1 MCMVLGLSVSFQS
14 CKDYDNDIDN
24 LNNRIDGV
32 ITDLNS
38 LKETVNG
45 LVKSV
50 TYDGKTGILTVTPVS
65 GNAVTYT
72 IAQNVPQ
79 YELKVD
85 GSSCWLEKDG
95 QQIGD
100 KLTITIPEIPEIPEI
115 PAEFDPSKLSVKTE
129 GGKYCIYYNGVKTG
143 VEIPVP
149 AEVTLPT
156 NSIVKLGNEIT
167 ITLGDQS
174 VSFTLSAGDALK
186 SLVFEPQAYLNG
198 VEAMKARGINAAEW
212 TVVTS
217 DATPTLTGE
226 VWKKGATK
234 VKIGAKVVAYYH
246 ANPSTVDEA
255 TIKAVSFITKNREQ
269 VVTRAA
275 ANELGAKLESYK
287 IVKGADSDS
296 PMLQVIFTVD
306 ADKIAAFNA
315 DKLSTLAVQATV
327 QEAKKEGEETPA
339 SQIITSDYAAV
350 FNTTITDFRLASND
364 EEVYAGMDV
373 DNHLW
378 GTVSGKAE
386 DAIRSAVPTDGTPDV
401 IPVVYDNTTKVKLEN
416 YVVSHYTE
424 VDYKGN
430 NLVNCD
436 KTKALSREDLKAL
449 GLNFRFK
456 ASNYITGNNETPQ
469 NEFFSVDAKT
479 GEVTV
484 KVYGTEGTAA
494 IGRMPLVRVELYDTL
509 SNKIVNVGWIKLLIV
524 RENTPGL
531 EVTKTFDPIKWGCNG
546 KVNTL
551 DVEFMNTEIYN
562 KLNLSKDDFHA
573 IYSIDVT
580 NANGD
585 GTLEEK
591 QDPVQD
597 ETYIVEWTL
606 SDAEIMA
613 AADDKEYKA
622 KVIYSAKGRKDV
634 VINLRAVVK
643 HPKAAK
649 IGEGITQYWGDN
661 YVRLNVEVVD
671 DNNNCDFTT
680 NLLNT
685 FKGNKLELTGK
696 DASFTD
702 FATLTYKFEFSAK
715 NNGRKVKGQSGK
727 EYTLSV
733 STDGTQLLSG
743 VTVIAELADVQ
754 GAAATQS
761 KVTYQDNDIAK
772 DLLNK
777 AGHLELGENQTFYA
791 WMNVKAT
798 NACDLEYPLS
808 NGEFKAFFLR
818 PVDVLKQEDA
828 ATMEDAATNGSTINL
843 MDLIELKDWREKM
856 FVFSPVN
863 FYQYYEVEQVVAL
876 AGDYID
882 DVNYPIYTSLNN
894 GNINSTKLSDV
905 SPEGLVLTA
914 TEGKIVGGAADEVA
928 LANYGTLTLKNN
940 GAAVGAFKLNVPV
953 KVVYKW
959 GEVIQYIVIDVKA
972 TQGN

>member
-14 CKDYDNDIDN
+14 CKDYDDDIDN

-100 KLTITIPEIPEIPEI
+100 KLTITIPEIPEIPEM
-115 PAEFDPSKLSVKTE
+115 PEEFDPSKLSVKTE
-129 GGKYCIYYNGVKTG
+129 GGKYCVYYGGVKTG

-149 AEVTLPT
+149 ADLPA

-212 TVVTS
+212 TAMTT

-269 VVTRAA
+269 VVTRAV

-287 IVKGADSDS
+287 IVKGTDSDS

-327 QEAKKEGEETPA
+327 QETKKEGEEASA

-378 GTVSGKAE
+378 GTVSGKAD
-386 DAIRSAVPTDGTPDV
+386 DAIKSAAPTDGTPDV
-401 IPVVYDNTTKVKLEN
+401 IRVVYDNTTKVKLQD

-436 KTKALSREDLKAL
+436 KAKALSRADLKAL

-469 NEFFSVDAKT
+469 NEFFTVNAET
-479 GEVTV
+479 GEVAV
-484 KVYGTEGTAA
+484 KVYETEGTAA

-613 AADDKEYKA
+613 AADGKEYTA
-622 KVIYSAKGRKDV
+622 KVIYRAKGRKDV

-643 HPKAAK
+643 HPKAATV
-649 IGEGITQYWGDN
+649 GEGISEYWKDN

-671 DNNNCDFTT
+671 DNNNCDFVT

-696 DASFTD
+696 DNSFTD
-702 FATLTYKFEFSAK
+702 FANLDYKFEFSAK
-715 NNGRKVKGQSGK
+715 NTGRKVKGQSGQ

-733 STDGTQLLSG
+733 NTAGTQLL
-743 VTVIAELADVQ
+743 VNTTVIAELGSLV
-754 GAAATQS
+754 GAQAELS

-777 AGHLELGENQTFYA
+777 AGHLELGEGETFYA

-818 PVDVLKQEDA
+818 PVDVEKQPDP
-828 ATMEDAATNGSTINL
+828 ATMKDAEDNGSTISL
-843 MDLIELKDWREKM
+843 MDLIELKDWREKG
-856 FVFSPVN
+856 FVFSPN
-863 FYQYYEVEQVVAL
+863 YYKYYEVEQVVAL
-876 AGDYID
+876 AGAYAD
-882 DVNYPIYTSLNN
+882 DVKYPVYTSLHG
-894 GNINSTKLSDV
+894 GNITSTKLSDV

-914 TEGKIVGGAADEVA
+914 TEGKIAGGAADEAA

-959 GEVIQYIVIDVKA
+959 GEVIQYIVIDVEA